1 MQNPRVSYFVRLAKD
16 QIISCY
22 GVYAKKDPLQ
32 MEAAA

>member
-1 MQNPRVSYFVRLAKD
+1 MQNSRVSYFVRLTKD